1 MTHQDSRSEYVA
13 RMHRVLEHIDRELD
27 QPLELETLARV
38 ANFSP
43 FHFHRLF
50 TAWMGETLGDY
61 VRRRRLELAA
71 LRLVA
76 QPRLAVLQV
85 ALSVGFGSTEAFAR
99 AFKTRF
105 GSTPTGWRDSQRR
118 KRDQSKSKHD
128 QARAQTPANDGD
140 MKVTIVDRQPTTVA
154 YLRHVGPYGKQVSDF
169 WITKVAPWMETNGLF
184 GKPRYGISLDDPGI
198 AAPETLRYD
207 AAVEVPKDFAGAGDY
222 QMTVIPGGKYAVGKF
237 KGTENEVGEAW
248 AWLLR
253 DWLPESGMQLDS
265 RPFFEHY
272 PVSAGYDQ
280 KTGQFE
286 SEICIPVTPL

>member
-61 VRRRRLELAA
+61 MRRRRRELAA
-71 LRLVA
+71 QRLVA
-76 QPRLAVLQV
+76 QPRLPVLQV

-105 GSTPTGWRDSQRR
+105 GSTPTKWRKSHRSN
-118 KRDQSKSKHD
+118 RDQLKSKLD
-128 QARAQTPANDGD
+128 QAVAPQKGNHGN

-198 AAPETLRYD
+198 AALETLRYD